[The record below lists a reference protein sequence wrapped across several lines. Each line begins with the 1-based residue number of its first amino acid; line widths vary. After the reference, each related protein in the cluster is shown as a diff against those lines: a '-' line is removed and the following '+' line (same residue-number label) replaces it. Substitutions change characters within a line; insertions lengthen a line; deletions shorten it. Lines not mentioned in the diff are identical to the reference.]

1 MQKATKIVSI
11 AWGVV
16 SILTALS
23 FLFIAMIYG
32 IVQLS
37 VSMGP
42 EGEMAFNI
50 MILVFFGLGMGMF
63 IPAIFSFLVAS
74 HCNPKKGNK
83 TGKMVLGILAILLG
97 ATAPGIME
105 IVLAEKTEYGQ
116 QMAKIN

>member
-23 FLFIAMIYG
+23 FLFVAMIYG

-37 VSMGP
+37 VSMEP

-50 MILVFFGLGMGMF
+50 MIWVFFCLGMGMF
-63 IPAIFSFLVAS
+63 IPAIFLFLWPVIAIRRKEAR
-74 HCNPKKGNK
+74 P
-83 TGKMVLGILAILLG
+83 GKWF
-97 ATAPGIME
+97 
-105 IVLAEKTEYGQ
+105 
-116 QMAKIN
+116 